1 MFQQAIKPLLKIAAV
16 AALAVL
22 VPGTQS
28 PAYAQV
34 TPYLGQMMYA
44 GFNFAPKG
52 WAMCNGQLLAIN
64 QNQALFALI
73 GTFYGGN
80 GTTNFALPNL
90 SGVAAA
96 HQGQGA
102 GLNNLELG
110 ELDTAPAT
118 HQQALPGTV
127 TVARNMLAGTASG
140 NALAVFPAEPSLTI
154 TFCIALQGIF
164 PSRN

>member
-1 MFQQAIKPLLKIAAV
+1 MSEPFLGEVRMFP
-16 AALAVL
+16 
-22 VPGTQS
+22 
-28 PAYAQV
+28 
-34 TPYLGQMMYA
+34 
-44 GFNFAPKG
+44 FNFAPAG
-52 WAMCNGQLLAIN
+52 WAACQGQLLAISSN
-64 QNQALFALI
+64 TALFSIL
-73 GTFYGGN
+73 GTTYGGN

-110 ELDTAPAT
+110 DLDTAPAT
-118 HQQALPGTV
+118 HQQALPGSV
-127 TVARNMLAGTASG
+127 TVARNMLAGTSPG

-154 TFCIALQGIF
+154 NFCIALQGIF